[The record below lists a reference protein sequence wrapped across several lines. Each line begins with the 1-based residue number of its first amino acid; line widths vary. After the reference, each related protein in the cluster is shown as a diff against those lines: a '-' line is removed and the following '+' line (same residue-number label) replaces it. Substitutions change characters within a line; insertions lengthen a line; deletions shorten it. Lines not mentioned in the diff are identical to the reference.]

1 MCLVRLDLQHQL
13 DTGAQFVLNPA
24 AHMCWT
30 DEDVVGKVARLSRRT
45 HPLSTAR
52 RTIDRALCSYRRMF
66 GDRFGAS
73 YLREAK

>member
-1 MCLVRLDLQHQL
+1 MCHVRLDLQHQL